1 MLTDEK
7 KVVVSCFPT
16 VAGYYEFLYADD
28 TFLFFNKAEFPR
40 TYITKT
46 LQNKRR
52 ANRM

>member
-1 MLTDEK
+1 MRK
-7 KVVVSCFPT
+7 RVVVSRLT
-16 VAGYYEFLYADD
+16 AVACYYEFLYADD

-46 LQNKRR
+46 LQNKRI